1 MQLAQKGNAVCRI
14 PDSKADYYKE
24 LGYSLTDLNEKPAQV
39 GKIHTGGGAAQKKEE
54 NKEGKD

>member
-24 LGYSLTDLNEKPAQV
+24 LGYSLTDLNEKLGQV
-39 GKIHTGGGAAQKKEE
+39 GAIHLDDPAGQKKEE
-54 NKEGKD
+54 NKKTKD

>member
-24 LGYSLTDLNEKPAQV
+24 LGYSLTDLNKKPAQAGEV
-39 GKIHTGGGAAQKKEE
+39 HADNATVQKKEE
-54 NKEGKD
+54 NKKTKD